1 MALSVGQ
8 NSWTTIIEADDYL
21 TDRIGA
27 EAWFDLADSG
37 DPGADSKTSFLIS
50 AYQWLI
56 GAPQLEL
63 SADLTDVNV
72 KRAQME
78 AALFLLEHYKALN
91 ERRAALFTGVTEFVL
106 SRKSEKLN
114 IDNLTIP
121 IHIIGLLR
129 DYLVDIEYNT
139 VALLKGHYDV

>member
-8 NSWTTIIEADDYL
+8 NSWTTITEANTYL

-37 DPGADSKTSFLIS
+37 SPGANSKTSFLIS
-50 AYQWLI
+50 AYQWLS
-56 GAPQLEL
+56 GAPQVEL
-63 SADLTDVNV
+63 SAGLADENV
-72 KRAQME
+72 KRAQIE
-78 AALFLLEHYKALN
+78 AALFLLEHYRALN
-91 ERRAALFTGVTEFVL
+91 ERRAALATGVTEFKL

-114 IDNLTIP
+114 IGNLTIP
-121 IHIIGLLR
+121 MHIIGLLG
-129 DYLVDIEYNT
+129 DYSSRNG